1 MLRELT
7 YACRLLRKTPAFTAL
22 TVFVM
27 SAGLG
32 LTIYMFSLVNLLAYK
47 NLDITD
53 YDRLVIVDATDNG
66 IEDNGGTIATHDFD
80 YYKARQQSYGVF
92 SAYTHYTAN
101 FAYQNLSV
109 RYDAAALEQ
118 DALALFDG
126 IPVYGRTFS
135 DEDMLEGSANVAI
148 ISYQIWQEVFDLQES
163 ALETVVQINGLPT
176 RIIGVMS
183 QGYAYPVQQQLWSPL
198 KLARNN
204 RPGEGEVVTVAA
216 KLKPGVSL
224 SDAQAELSLYAQ
236 ELAEQYPETNANTGI
251 HSRTLVQQMMD
262 NSMQIV
268 YMLIGATA
276 FILALIITNVG
287 NLMLVRA
294 IERRKEV
301 AIRMALG
308 GSREKIV
315 MQMLME
321 TLIICVVSGFFGIMI
336 AGLGLDLTYP
346 IFQGF
351 AGWVASWWTFEL
363 GRQELLGALW
373 IILGTALLTGLIP
386 AIRAS
391 GANINTVL
399 RDGTRGAQSKSA
411 GKLSKILIVSE
422 VFLSCTLLIFAG
434 AMIIAMKQAI
444 NADYGIDPRGFLTAR
459 FALVGDE
466 YTETQGRHLYHER
479 LIETLKS
486 QPNVVDATVGSALPG
501 RGTGRQPYLIEGL
514 EIQNGNYP
522 RGYFMTV
529 ANNYFDTLDVPI
541 VEGRAF
547 DERDQADTQRV
558 VIISS
563 SLANRYWQNESAI
576 GKRIKTN
583 PNSEEDEWF
592 TIVGV
597 SQHLLHAQPF
607 ADGNMRPSIYV
618 PNSQLSYSFQ
628 YIAIKTDSDPNQ
640 LRQMLSGIAAK
651 VDPNVPFFEVKTL
664 KKRLRDRVGGIAFI
678 GQLFVIF
685 GIFALILAAA
695 GIYGVMSRN
704 VLGRIHEF
712 GIRRALGA
720 EESTL
725 FKMVLKQSS
734 VLLVIGLAAGGGI
747 GFVGIK
753 VLSSQLVH
761 LLPYFPA
768 VAIVVWVLVGATFL
782 ISTSI
787 PLREALSI
795 EPNNALRDE

>member
-1 MLRELT
+1 MFRELI

-22 TVFVM
+22 TIFVM

-66 IEDNGGTIATHDFD
+66 NEDNGGTIVTHDFD
-80 YYKARQQSYGVF
+80 YYKARQQSYDVF

-101 FAYQNLSV
+101 FAYQNLSN
-109 RYDAAALEQ
+109 RYEAAALDQE
-118 DALALFDG
+118 ALALFDG
-126 IPVYGRTFS
+126 KPVFGRTFN

-148 ISYQIWQEVFDLQES
+148 ISYQVWQEVFDLKES
-163 ALETVVQINGLPT
+163 ALETSVQINGQPT
-176 RIIGVMS
+176 RIIGVMP
-183 QGYAYPVQQQLWSPL
+183 QGYAFPVQQHIWSPL
-198 KLARNN
+198 KLSRNN
-204 RPGEGEVVTVAA
+204 RPGEGQVVSVAA
-216 KLKPGVSL
+216 KLKQGVSL
-224 SDAQAELSLYAQ
+224 DDAQAELSLYAR
-236 ELAEQYPETNANTGI
+236 ELAQQYPETNANKGV
-251 HSRTLVQQMMD
+251 HSRTVVQQMMD

-268 YMLIGATA
+268 YMLIGATV

-308 GSREKIV
+308 GSRERII

-321 TLIICVVSGFFGIMI
+321 TLVICFISGFFGIMI

-346 IFQGF
+346 IFRSFG
-351 AGWVASWWTFEL
+351 GWVASWWTFEL
-363 GRQELLGALW
+363 GHQELFGALW
-373 IILGTALLTGLIP
+373 IILGTALLTGLVP

-399 RDGTRGAQSKSA
+399 RDGTRGAQGKSA
-411 GKLSKILIVSE
+411 GKLSKVLIVSE

-434 AMIIAMKQAI
+434 AMIVAMKQAI
-444 NADYGIDPRGFLTAR
+444 NTDYGVDQQGFLTAR
-459 FALVGDE
+459 FALVGEE
-466 YTETQGRHLYHER
+466 YEETEGRHQYYNR

-486 QPNVVDATVGSALPG
+486 EQGVVDVTVGSALPG
-501 RGTGRQPYLIEGL
+501 RGTGRQSYKIEGVD
-514 EIQNGNYP
+514 IQNGNYP

-529 ANNYFDTLDVPI
+529 ANNYFDTLGVPI
-541 VEGRAF
+541 IEGRAF
-547 DERDQADTQRV
+547 DERDQVDTQRV

-583 PNSEEDEWF
+583 PGSEDDEWF
-592 TIVGV
+592 TVVGV
-597 SQHLLHAQPF
+597 SQHVLHSQPF
-607 ADGNMRPSIYV
+607 GDAHSRPSIYV
-618 PNSQLSYSFQ
+618 PNAQLSYSFQ
-628 YIAIKTDSDPNQ
+628 YIAIKAQNDPNQ
-640 LRQMLSGIAAK
+640 LRQMLAGIAAK

-664 KKRLRDRVGGIAFI
+664 EKRLRDRVGGIAFV
-678 GQLFVIF
+678 GRLFVIF
-685 GIFALILAAA
+685 GIFALVLAAA

-704 VLGRIHEF
+704 VLGRTHEF

-734 VLLVIGLAAGGGI
+734 VLLILGLIAGGAI
-747 GFVGIK
+747 GFMGIK
-753 VLSSQLVH
+753 VLSNQLVH
-761 LLPYFPA
+761 LLPYFPL
-768 VAIVVWVLVGATFL
+768 VAIIVGVLVSVTFL
-782 ISTSI
+782 VSTSI